1 MNGNI
6 CCWCQ
11 WNLIVTSP
19 KTVQTLILVCD
30 KGPFQDTLSSRNII
44 NLPVMVFDI
53 VFYCWCCC
61 CCCCFFLIRSLI
73 QIKWTTII
81 NFPQIFFSYSSGFLS
96 TIIGHNFKFQDQLLR
111 WLSEVEYGEKYWA
124 PCYRGTKD
132 GWSKESFH
140 AKCDNAG
147 PTVTLARRENY
158 LFGGFSDHSWQ
169 SKNVFNL
176 SWVRLVFILHA
187 RSETQ
192 ISHRLM
198 RTLSITSVAR
208 LLGVDPL
215 NAYTVPPARM
225 LKEEGWA
232 WGWRSHPLKK
242 P

>member
-1 MNGNI
+1 MSVESDCYFSSNCPNVNPRLWQGSFSGLPSARGI
-6 CCWCQ
+6 LSIFLLWFSISCF
-11 WNLIVTSP
+11 IVD
-19 KTVQTLILVCD
+19 VVA
-30 KGPFQDTLSSRNII
+30 
-44 NLPVMVFDI
+44 VV
-53 VFYCWCCC
+53 VVVV
-61 CCCCFFLIRSLI
+61 FLIRSLI

-215 NAYTVPPARM
+215 NAYTVPPARI

-232 WGWRSHPLKK
+232 WGWQSHPLKK
-242 P
+242 TLGHGN

>member
-1 MNGNI
+1 MDHYYQFPTN
-6 CCWCQ
+6 
-11 WNLIVTSP
+11 
-19 KTVQTLILVCD
+19 
-30 KGPFQDTLSSRNII
+30 
-44 NLPVMVFDI
+44 
-53 VFYCWCCC
+53 FY
-61 CCCCFFLIRSLI
+61 
-73 QIKWTTII
+73 
-81 NFPQIFFSYSSGFLS
+81 FSFSSGFLS

-169 SKNVFNL
+169 SKNFFNL

-215 NAYTVPPARM
+215 NAYTVPLARM

-232 WGWRSHPLKK
+232 WGWQSHPRKK

>member
-1 MNGNI
+1 M
-6 CCWCQ
+6 
-11 WNLIVTSP
+11 
-19 KTVQTLILVCD
+19 
-30 KGPFQDTLSSRNII
+30 
-44 NLPVMVFDI
+44 
-53 VFYCWCCC
+53 
-61 CCCCFFLIRSLI
+61 
-73 QIKWTTII
+73 
-81 NFPQIFFSYSSGFLS
+81 
-96 TIIGHNFKFQDQLLR
+96 R

-232 WGWRSHPLKK
+232 WGWQSHPLNKPKVMETKAKK
-242 P
+242 CRELMKNSSADVFATRTANIAWEPYFKARFDIKNELESVTAFDRISRTSSRKKKQKPLPNSGLDMRLKKNNVQKPLLPLSQNFLIIIAKS

>member
-1 MNGNI
+1 MDHYYQFPTN
-6 CCWCQ
+6 
-11 WNLIVTSP
+11 
-19 KTVQTLILVCD
+19 
-30 KGPFQDTLSSRNII
+30 
-44 NLPVMVFDI
+44 
-53 VFYCWCCC
+53 FY
-61 CCCCFFLIRSLI
+61 
-73 QIKWTTII
+73 
-81 NFPQIFFSYSSGFLS
+81 FSFSSGFLS

-147 PTVTLARRENY
+147 PTITLARRENY

-215 NAYTVPPARM
+215 NSYTVPPARM
-225 LKEEGWA
+225 LKEEAWA